1 MKGVENNMS
10 CGIYL
15 IRNKINDKVYI
26 GLSVN
31 IEERWQHHRLL
42 YLEENSKEKNKPLY
56 LAFKKYGIE
65 NFDFQILEE
74 CSISELSEREKYYIR
89 LYDCCILD
97 GRDKGYNLTRGGEGY
112 LTNDYYQIYELW
124 KNGLNQKVICQ
135 LLKISE
141 GTVIRALNSFGI
153 STHVRRGRAVTE
165 VMKARRKPVEQY
177 DKDMNYIACYASIA
191 EASRATNTDKGDI
204 GKTCAGKRKSA
215 GGYVWKWKEKEEI

>member
-1 MKGVENNMS
+1 MS

-124 KNGLNQKVICQ
+124 KNGLNQKAICQ

-153 STHVRRGRAVTE
+153 STHVRRSRAVTE
-165 VMKARRKPVEQY
+165 AMKARRKPVEQY
-177 DKDMNYIACYASIA
+177 DKDMNYIACYDSIA

-204 GKTCAGKRKSA
+204 GKACAGKRKSV